1 MFSVDVETDA
11 DDEEGQT
18 ENGSKMSDNQEKCD
32 DQSEN
37 DGKSSPEQLNGEIPL
52 PLWWPQLEHRK
63 YDSFSKYIS
72 FLYIE

>member
-1 MFSVDVETDA
+1 METDA

-18 ENGSKMSDNQEKCD
+18 ETGKMSENQEKCD

-37 DGKSSPEQLNGEIPL
+37 DGKTSPEQLNGEMPL

-63 YDSFSKYIS
+63 YADFFSLLILLCK
-72 FLYIE
+72 